1 MDFKS
6 LTEELKKVS
15 RFLYESE
22 EDEYQKHIEEC
33 NKVLNNVG
41 LEYREGGSL
50 VLNPSYY
57 NIPNYAADHY
67 KIGKMSYVHYLL
79 DNYSFKKLVS
89 MAPIMQYN
97 KYKDDFSVQQLTQFA
112 DNIKNNVDKITR
124 IINSDKKLKYFQNLQ
139 ILGSDLVKEFPQLF
153 KSFLFDEE
161 GIMKLY
167 WKDEIPTFIKKI
179 PSVLQYTRTEMLFPD
194 VLYIKGRYYS
204 PAKDCKRFNSVFEP

>member
-153 KSFLFDEE
+153 KSFLFDE
-161 GIMKLY
+161 
-167 WKDEIPTFIKKI
+167 
-179 PSVLQYTRTEMLFPD
+179 
-194 VLYIKGRYYS
+194 
-204 PAKDCKRFNSVFEP
+204 